1 MDFGFL
7 TPILASEGG
16 KVVMEGFASWA
27 AWIILFA
34 PLLVAF
40 LVTCVPPIRKH
51 SNVAAG
57 LAIGSIALG
66 LMLTIFVYF
75 IPALQHQGTTYQHI
89 VEWITVDG
97 APLITFGTRMDA
109 LAITMTLV
117 VTGVGLA
124 IFVYAIGYMKG
135 DPSMGRFFG
144 KFALFAFSMLG
155 IVMSPNFF
163 QTFIF
168 WELVGVSSYLLIG
181 YYWKKNS
188 AGEAAKKAFMTNR
201 VGDFGFLLGILMVW
215 TAVGAL
221 GSDLGT
227 EIGRDVYGA
236 FDFIV
241 IENAIQHFGGI
252 VGGGVD
258 GLFQGGVAIAAIAAA
273 LVFCGAMGKSAQF
286 PLHVWLPDA
295 MEGPTP
301 VSALMHAATMVAAG
315 IYMVIR
321 CSFLFAYASWA
332 PTLICWLGAITA
344 FIAASMA
351 ITQNDIKKVLAYS
364 TLSQLGYMT
373 MALGAGAYT
382 AAMFHLTTHAFFK
395 ALLFLCAGSVIHGC
409 HHEQDMTHMG
419 GLRSKMRSTW
429 RTWLIGTIA
438 LTALVPIA
446 GWWSKDEILGATSHT
461 HMVWGAPFLLGV
473 GVLVAGMTAFY
484 MFRAT
489 FMTFFGEY
497 RGHHPA
503 HESPKVMTLPLWAL
517 AGFSLFVGFVGIPTG
532 TLGPWQDNLF
542 ENWLHHWHVGEEA
555 VMVWPLAIIST
566 LVAWGGFA
574 LAKAIYGKSPAIDPL
589 PARLG
594 GLWTTW
600 SRLYYIDDFYLWLV
614 KKVQQGIAK
623 ACWFFER
630 WILIQGV
637 INNISQSVRV
647 TGDRVR
653 RVQGGRL
660 GGYVTSFLLGAVI
673 IGLLVLLEVGLHA
686 GGHAAAGGK

>member
-1 MDFGFL
+1 MDLGSL
-7 TPILASEGG
+7 PTILAAEGG
-16 KVVMEGFASWA
+16 ELVAHGFAAWA

-51 SNVAAG
+51 VNVAAG
-57 LAIGSIALG
+57 LAVGSVALG
-66 LMLTIFVYF
+66 LVLTVLVYF
-75 IPALQHQGTTYQHI
+75 VPALRHGGTTYEHVVNWI
-89 VEWITVDG
+89 VVQG
-97 APLITFGTRMDA
+97 QPLVTFGTRMDA

-124 IFVYAIGYMKG
+124 IFVYALGYMKG
-135 DPSMGRFFG
+135 DPGTGRFFG

-181 YYWKKNS
+181 YYWKKDS

-221 GSDLGT
+221 GSNLAH
-227 EIGRDVYGA
+227 EIGRDVYGS
-236 FDFIV
+236 FDFVV
-241 IENAIQHFGGI
+241 IERAIHHFSELPGA
-252 VGGGVD
+252 GVD
-258 GLFQGGVAIAAIAAA
+258 ALFPGGMAVAAIAAA

-321 CSFLFAYASWA
+321 CNFLFAYASWA
-332 PTLICWLGAITA
+332 PTLVCWLGAITA

-409 HHEQDMTHMG
+409 HHEQDMTKMG
-419 GLRSKMRSTW
+419 GLKSKMPSTY
-429 RTWLIGTIA
+429 RTWLIGSIA
-438 LTALVPIA
+438 LSTLLPIA
-446 GWWSKDEILGATSHT
+446 GWWSKDEILGATAGT
-461 HMVWGAPFLLGV
+461 HMVWGAPFLLVV
-473 GVLVAGMTAFY
+473 GIVVAAMTAFY
-484 MFRAT
+484 MARAT
-489 FMTFFGEY
+489 MMAFHGTY
-497 RGHHPA
+497 RGSHEP
-503 HESPKVMTLPLWAL
+503 HESPRVMTVPLWTL
-517 AGFSLFVGFVGIPTG
+517 AIGSILIGFVGIPNG
-532 TLGPWQDNLF
+532 TFPGVEGINLF
-542 ENWLHHWHVGEEA
+542 EHWLEPWH
-555 VMVWPLAIIST
+555 LAGTQPATMIY
-566 LVAWGGFA
+566 A
-574 LAKAIYGKSPAIDPL
+574 LALGSWAIALAGWFLGVRIYRKTGGTDPL

-594 GLWTTW
+594 AIWTTW

-614 KKVQQGIAK
+614 RRVQQGIARV
-623 ACWFFER
+623 CWFFER
-630 WILIQGV
+630 WILIQTL
-637 INNISQSVRV
+637 INGLSQSVRV
-647 TGDRVR
+647 GGDRVR
-653 RVQGGRL
+653 RVQNGRL
-660 GGYVTSFLLGAVI
+660 GGYVTSFVLGAVI
-673 IGLLVLLEVGLHA
+673 VGILVLLQVGLA
-686 GGHAAAGGK
+686 AAAGG